1 LHLYTSKSV
10 DLELLVVAGLGLDTH
25 EFASAV
31 KEIRFTLFLQGFNFG
46 FVSLVVWASTR
57 VLVNEMWLDRH
68 FADGMVICS
77 CLPMAINMVFILTK
91 TAGGDEAAAIL
102 NSSLANLI
110 GIFISPLL
118 ILKYL
123 GVTTA
128 AAAAAAAATAANA
141 TEEVGI
147 VQTEN
152 VINLRQV
159 FSDLALRIILP
170 LLMGQWMQRTL
181 PRLVCWIKKDYATW
195 VKKSQIYALVFIV
208 YTVFCTTF
216 AHGYHFAMT
225 SFLLVVMYQLVLLCF
240 MMLVSWYTLPFVV
253 PDHKPSLRVMGFFG
267 CTFKTVSVGV
277 PLIQAM
283 YSGQP
288 QAGLYT
294 LPVLIWHPLQ
304 LIVGS
309 ILAPYLRNYVTATEE
324 ILQKAVYEPEVS
336 LQDLIQP
343 NEESPL
349 LSISSPEG
357 SEYV

>member
-1 LHLYTSKSV
+1 
-10 DLELLVVAGLGLDTH
+10 VAGLGLDTH

-31 KEIRFTLFLQGFNFG
+31 REINFTIFLQAFNFG
-46 FVSLVVWASTR
+46 FISFVVWATTR
-57 VLVNEMWLDRH
+57 VLVSEEWLDRH

-77 CLPMAINMVFILTK
+77 CLPMAINTVFILTK
-91 TAGGDEAAAIL
+91 TAGGDEVAAIV

-123 GVTTA
+123 GVSTSTAGMTT
-128 AAAAAAAATAANA
+128 TTN
-141 TEEVGI
+141 TGEVVI
-147 VQTEN
+147 VETEN
-152 VINLRQV
+152 AIDLRQV
-159 FSDLALRIILP
+159 FSDLSLRIILP
-170 LLMGQWMQRTL
+170 LLVGQWMQRVS
-181 PRLVCWIKKDYATW
+181 PRLVCWMKDNSTL

-216 AHGYHFAMT
+216 NHGFHFPVS
-225 SFLLVVMYQLVLLCF
+225 SFILVVIYQLLLLCF
-240 MMLVSWYTLPFVV
+240 VMLVSWYTLPLVV

-294 LPVLIWHPLQ
+294 LPVLIWQPLQ

-309 ILAPYLRNYVTATEE
+309 ILAPHLQNYVTDSEE
-324 ILQKAVYEPEVS
+324 ILRKAVYEREISMHEVI
-336 LQDLIQP
+336 LP
-343 NEESPL
+343 NEQSPL
-349 LSISSPEG
+349 ISTSSKHG
-357 SEYV
+357 NEYV

>member
-1 LHLYTSKSV
+1 
-10 DLELLVVAGLGLDTH
+10 VAGLGLDTH
-25 EFASAV
+25 EFASAA
-31 KEIRFTLFLQGFNFG
+31 KEIYFTVFLQGFSFG
-46 FVSLVVWASTR
+46 IVSLVVWASTR
-57 VLVNEMWLDRH
+57 ILVRMQWLDHH

-102 NSSLANLI
+102 NSSIANLI

-123 GVTTA
+123 GVTT
-128 AAAAAAAATAANA
+128 TKVVDKTMTTLTTTTGDVREDN
-141 TEEVGI
+141 I
-147 VQTEN
+147 D
-152 VINLRQV
+152 LRQV

-170 LLMGQWMQRTL
+170 LLVGQWMQKMS
-181 PRLVCWIKKDYATW
+181 PRLVHWMKDHSTL

-216 AHGYHFAMT
+216 AHGYHFPIS
-225 SFLLVVMYQLVLLCF
+225 SFILVVVYQFLTLCF
-240 MMLVSWYTLPFVV
+240 VMLVAWFTLPLVV
-253 PDHKPSLRVMGFFG
+253 PDQKPSLRVMGFFG

-309 ILAPYLRNYVTATEE
+309 ILAPYLRNYVIESEE
-324 ILQKAVYEPEVS
+324 RLRRAIVNSEVS
-336 LQDLIQP
+336 LHEMMVTSEGTPLIATLSSGK
-343 NEESPL
+343 NEYL
-349 LSISSPEG
+349 
-357 SEYV
+357 